1 MINKLLNYQVQDEKL
16 WKIESTLLSSEE
28 RKKMSSAKKYI
39 MGVEENVNK
48 LDDKAL
54 DLKLAYEKLTL
65 EQQKVKEQQD
75 ELTQMLSA
83 VSDDGEANF
92 LIKKAEE
99 IIGKI
104 KSINAEIE
112 KVENEIKGVVA
123 EYSKIKKTTAAAQAQ
138 YNENREKY
146 KELEAK
152 FKSEKESAEK
162 ELETLKKQVDPALLE
177 RYLKKRAN
185 KIFPI
190 VYAVKGKNCAYCRM
204 ELSMAD
210 LNKLKNGEVIDCE
223 QCGRMLY
230 LQD

>member
-1 MINKLLNYQVQDEKL
+1 MINKLLEYQVQDEKL
-16 WKIESTLLSSEE
+16 WKIESTLSQSEE

-54 DLKLAYEKLTL
+54 DLKLSYDKLIL
-65 EQQKVKEQQD
+65 EQQKVKEQQA
-75 ELTQMLSA
+75 ELTEMLSS
-83 VSDDGEANF
+83 VNDDSEANF

-104 KSINAEIE
+104 KTLSTEIDR
-112 KVENEIKGVVA
+112 VASEIKVVVA
-123 EYSKIKKTTAAAQAQ
+123 EYSKIKKTTVAAQTQ

-146 KELEAK
+146 KEIEAK
-152 FKSEKESAEK
+152 FKAERESAEK
-162 ELETLKKQVDPALLE
+162 ELELLKKQVAPELLE

-190 VYAVKGKNCAYCRM
+190 VYAVKGKNCSYCRM

-210 LNKLKNGEVIDCE
+210 LNKLKNSEIIDCE

-230 LQD
+230 LEN